1 MSNTETNKAVFRR
14 FIESM
19 DKQDYLA
26 TRAMMSADFRA
37 HPSGQTMPAEG
48 YEQMGRMFYAAFPDG
63 SHQVHAMIAEGDLVV
78 ARITFAGTHDGNFMG
93 IPRSHKRASCTGF
106 MMARVAGG
114 KIAEMWGEFD
124 QQFMQHS
131 GIVG

>member
-14 FIESM
+14 FMESM
-19 DKQDYLA
+19 DKQDYA
-26 TRAMMSADFRA
+26 SARAMMAADFRA

-63 SHQVHAMIAEGDLVV
+63 KHELHALLAEGDMVC
-78 ARITFAGTHDGNFMG
+78 ARATFAGTHTGDFMG
-93 IPRSHKRASCTGF
+93 MAPTQKRATCTGF
-106 MMARVAGG
+106 MMARVMGG

-124 QQFMQHS
+124 QQFMQKS
-131 GIVG
+131 GLV